1 MCSWRKVRTHEAYL
15 HFLFYYII
23 KKFILGSAI
32 TNDLTQVLQNRL
44 NESILDIIIGMLS
57 RNPQCMLTPEDVQV
71 STF

>member
-1 MCSWRKVRTHEAYL
+1 MM
-15 HFLFYYII
+15 FYRQFRYQYWI
-23 KKFILGSAI
+23 FIFSITGSAI

-71 STF
+71 KSFIFIHWLT